1 MVEVVA
7 AFARWLQI
15 AANFVL
21 LGSCIFLI
29 IAETSVGKNA
39 LNEKPWIEKLQRL
52 FPWLAACVSL
62 GLVVIMACTLV
73 QITGNTDSIWQLDK
87 WLSIVTDTRA
97 GQIWILRIVFSI
109 LLLILIL
116 YLHKT
121 SKSIWLYGICA
132 LAAA

>member
-52 FPWLAACVSL
+52 FPWLAACVLL

-73 QITGNTDSIWQLDK
+73 QITGNANSIWQLDK

-121 SKSIWLYGICA
+121 SKSIWLYNICA
-132 LAAA
+132 RK